1 MRPGFVYPLLIA
13 MAALPATP
21 ARAVDRPPFYKV
33 FQFPADQI
41 PRIDGET
48 ADWDIVPDSYA
59 IGMDQ
64 MVEDTRPNTAP
75 DPKKLDIKVKVGW
88 VKGENRLYFLYEAY
102 KDYWDFSLPG
112 LHSDIFELVVDGDR
126 DDKKFIARWR
136 PDATVP
142 EFDAYFAMQ
151 GVTAQNYHI
160 FTPAL
165 NKDWCMAWG
174 PQQWLKELPY
184 ANHACKYNF
193 KPGEGGKLT
202 LEFYV
207 TPFDL
212 ASPEGPEKSK
222 VSQLEENK
230 TVGISWAVID
240 YRGPQSEQHAF
251 WNLASDP
258 GVFAPRGTPGASAAG
273 TTLAGHM
280 MYGDAARLRAFK
292 LMPLEAKFAKP
303 FEAKWTYTVVDMAK
317 RLVAF
322 KDQSAGQV
330 TSWHWDFGDGASS
343 TEQNPQ
349 HTYKDPGNYI
359 VVLDIEG
366 PAGHSR
372 FSRVWDV
379 TVK

>member
-1 MRPGFVYPLLIA
+1 
-13 MAALPATP
+13 MAALPASP
-21 ARAVDRPPFYKV
+21 ARAVERPPFYKV

-41 PRIDGET
+41 PRIDGD
-48 ADWDIVPDSYA
+48 ASDWAMVPESYA
-59 IGMDQ
+59 IGLDQ
-64 MVEDTRPNTAP
+64 LVEDSRPNTVP
-75 DPKKLDIKVKVGW
+75 DPKKLDVAVKVGW

-126 DDKKFIARWR
+126 DKQKFIARWR
-136 PDATVP
+136 PDVNVP

-193 KPGEGGKLT
+193 KPGEAGKLT
-202 LEFYV
+202 LEFYI
-207 TPFDL
+207 TPFDF
-212 ASPEGPEKSK
+212 ASPEGPEQSK
-222 VSQLEENK
+222 VTPLAENK
-230 TVGISWAVID
+230 IVGISWAILD
-240 YRGPQSEQHAF
+240 YRGPQSDQHSF

-258 GVFAPRGTPGASAAG
+258 GVYAPRGTPGASASG
-273 TTLAGHM
+273 TTLAGHL
-280 MYGDAARLRAFK
+280 MYGDAARLRDFK
-292 LMPLEAKFAKP
+292 LMPLEPKFVNP
-303 FEAKWTYTVVDMAK
+303 FAARWTFSVVNMAK

-322 KDQSAGQV
+322 KDESTGQI
-330 TSWHWDFGDGASS
+330 TAWHWDFGDGTTS

-366 PAGHSR
+366 PAGQSR

-379 TVK
+379 TVQ